1 MRKPKKNFGGVRS
14 ASLRPAERTGHARG
28 PIGGRPTG
36 PSEFLPPVKDRRY
49 FRSLGHAAAVF
60 LLGALLAARL
70 AAAAPTADTDV
81 RAVVKDAK
89 GQAVPDAVISLY
101 VLDDAELPPP
111 SEQPVEIVQKD
122 QEYMPYVTV
131 VRAGT
136 QVFFPNQD
144 TIQHH
149 IYSLSKAKRFEKPL
163 YAPGSREAVL
173 FDQPGIVTL
182 GCNIHD
188 WMVAYVVAL
197 PTPYFAKTDA
207 SGTAQVS
214 VPAGR
219 YRVEVWHP
227 RLSAPEAREV
237 KIGPGAAPLD
247 AVLKLKPDRRIRRS
261 TEGKVGGY

>member
-1 MRKPKKNFGGVRS
+1 M
-14 ASLRPAERTGHARG
+14 AR
-28 PIGGRPTG
+28 
-36 PSEFLPPVKDRRY
+36 
-49 FRSLGHAAAVF
+49 HAA
-60 LLGALLAARL
+60 LLLAAVLLLSRVF
-70 AAAAPTADTDV
+70 AAAAPADTDV
-81 RAVVKDAK
+81 RAVIKDAK
-89 GQAVPDAVISLY
+89 GNAVPDAVISLHT
-101 VLDDAELPPP
+101 LDRAEFPPLATG
-111 SEQPVEIVQKD
+111 PVEIVQKD

-136 QVFFPNQD
+136 AVVFPNED

-163 YAPGSREAVL
+163 YAPGARETVL

-188 WMVAYVVAL
+188 WMVAYVVVL
-197 PTPYFAKTDA
+197 PTAYFAKSDA
-207 SGTAQVS
+207 NGIATLH

-227 RLSAPEAREV
+227 RLASSDTREV

-247 AVLKLKPDRRIRRS
+247 YALKLKPDRRIRR
-261 TEGKVGGY
+261 TPEGKVSGY